1 MAFFTLGEQWAKKI
15 FILKHEHK
23 MLTSLWYY

>member
-15 FILKHEHK
+15 FILKHKHD
-23 MLTSLWYY
+23 MT